1 MLEPIGNMKLHEITG
16 ESFEEINSVFDP
28 EHIRCTS
35 RTVPIEA
42 WRGGYPLR
50 PASVYALEMKTV

>member
-1 MLEPIGNMKLHEITG
+1 MKLHEITG